1 MPKYHVEVSG
11 TLSLP
16 KIQNALNGEE
26 ALVNTFVG
34 SRLWINATHEF
45 TNIVE
50 FDELED
56 TPASQ
61 PGLLT
66 LSASAVDG
74 LTPIWTGPMVVKGS
88 AKNVWIYRAESG

>member
-1 MPKYHVEVSG
+1 MPKYHIEVSG
-11 TLSLP
+11 ALLLP

-26 ALVNTFVG
+26 ALINTFIG
-34 SRLWINATHEF
+34 SRLWINATHDF

-50 FDELED
+50 FEKLED
-56 TPASQ
+56 TPESQ

-74 LTPIWTGPMVVKGS
+74 HTPIWSGPMVVKGS
-88 AKNVWIYRAESG
+88 AKNVWIYRADSN